1 LRFRQ
6 ERKRF
11 SRRRTEA
18 LETCLC
24 ESRFAR
30 SRRALCRW
38 LGTGSVADTDP
49 DTYSDG
55 DANCDPDANTYA
67 YTNTY
72 ADTDPDTYSDGDANC
87 DPDANTYTNT
97 YADGDANCDPD
108 ANTYTNTYADTKSTA
123 TNTTSNTKC
132 TATNTTSNPYTLLKS
147 HI

>member
-30 SRRALCRW
+30 SRRVLCRW
-38 LGTGSVADTDP
+38 LGTGSVAATDPNTYPDPDPYSHPYADTDP
-49 DTYSDG
+49 NTYSDG

-67 YTNTY
+67 DAKTY
-72 ADTDPDTYSDGDANC
+72 ADS
-87 DPDANTYTNT
+87 
-97 YADGDANCDPD
+97 
-108 ANTYTNTYADTKSTA
+108 
-123 TNTTSNTKC
+123 
-132 TATNTTSNPYTLLKS
+132 
-147 HI
+147 I

>member
-55 DANCDPDANTYA
+55 DANCDPDANTY
-67 YTNTY
+67 
-72 ADTDPDTYSDGDANC
+72 
-87 DPDANTYTNT
+87 
-97 YADGDANCDPD
+97 
-108 ANTYTNTYADTKSTA
+108 TNTYADTKSTA

>member
-55 DANCDPDANTYA
+55 DANCDPD
-67 YTNTY
+67 TNTY
-72 ADTDPDTYSDGDANC
+72 ADTDRNTYSDGDA
-87 DPDANTYTNT
+87 D
-97 YADGDANCDPD
+97 CDPD

>member
-30 SRRALCRW
+30 SRRVLCRW

-49 DTYSDG
+49 DTHSDTYPDTYPDPDPYSHPYADTDPNTYSDG

-67 YTNTY
+67 Y
-72 ADTDPDTYSDGDANC
+72 
-87 DPDANTYTNT
+87 ANTYTYAYANAYT
-97 YADGDANCDPD
+97 YAYAC
-108 ANTYTNTYADTKSTA
+108 TNMRPPSYRLQ
-123 TNTTSNTKC
+123 
-132 TATNTTSNPYTLLKS
+132 PR
-147 HI
+147 

>member
-30 SRRALCRW
+30 SRRVLCRW
-38 LGTGSVADTDP
+38 LGTGSVANTDPTTHP
-49 DTYSDG
+49 DTYP
-55 DANCDPDANTYA
+55 DPYPNPYPNPNPNTKSNTKSN
-67 YTNTY
+67 TNT
-72 ADTDPDTYSDGDANC
+72 N
-87 DPDANTYTNT
+87 TNT
-97 YADGDANCDPD
+97 
-108 ANTYTNTYADTKSTA
+108 KSNA
-123 TNTTSNTKC
+123 TNTN
-132 TATNTTSNPYTLLKS
+132 SNPYTLLKS